1 MTRPTG
7 SLWRCVPGPETPRR
21 GPPNWKRLGQ
31 MFPVT
36 RWGSSGG
43 VSWHIRPGARHWI
56 DTRVQV
62 ADGFSVGHLMVVPG
76 GSSSA

>member
-1 MTRPTG
+1 MPGPRDAPEGPTQLETVG
-7 SLWRCVPGPETPRR
+7 SNVPGDS
-21 GPPNWKRLGQ
+21 L
-31 MFPVT
+31 
-36 RWGSSGG
+36 GSSGG